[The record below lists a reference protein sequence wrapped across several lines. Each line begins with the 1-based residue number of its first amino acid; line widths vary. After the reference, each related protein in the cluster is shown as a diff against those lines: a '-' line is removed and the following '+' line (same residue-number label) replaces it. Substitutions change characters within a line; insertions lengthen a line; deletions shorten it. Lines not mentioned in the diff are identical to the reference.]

1 MCRANRNIQ
10 RFVADPAF
18 PVGLRI
24 SFVASSAMTEVNQE
38 TARAANQ
45 LSFGWTCAELRNRDA
60 KPEASATPSAASVR
74 QGEETGILNTSSQ
87 ADFPESGSQ
96 DQLSKAVNR
105 ALTELE
111 DAGKIHSVQS
121 DSGELRFTCLPVTEG
136 ASARLPL
143 PCGQESWKTLPI
155 SLAKPVLDFC
165 HKITERLSRCN
176 VPAEVEGDAIRQIE
190 WKLRAL
196 LVPFSKADEDGAAG
210 YQWPASRL
218 TGDDMKRLR
227 VLANLSGLPCNEV
240 LRVALDILF
249 SQTRSLMH
257 QALTLHEESQTP
269 LPQLLDAIS
278 CHRR

>member
-1 MCRANRNIQ
+1 MTFAVR
-10 RFVADPAF
+10 
-18 PVGLRI
+18 LRI
-24 SFVASSAMTEVNQE
+24 SFVASSAVKEVTQE
-38 TARAANQ
+38 KAKQ
-45 LSFGWTCAELRNRDA
+45 LSFDWTGAELPSREAMR
-60 KPEASATPSAASVR
+60 EASATPSAASVAQR
-74 QGEETGILNTSSQ
+74 EESGLLNTSSRVG
-87 ADFPESGSQ
+87 FPESSSR